1 LGIEGGISKRLDDDR
16 QEAAKGGEADAQ
28 TAVDEDCNRLLGWR
42 PFKSK
47 TDNRTYQLT
56 KKVNFGVFKQLN
68 QMLGIYFRILHVV
81 GFGCSVLGNFFL
93 SCAETPFNLLGYRR
107 KQPQDHK
114 AISN

>member
-28 TAVDEDCNRLLGWR
+28 TAVDEDCNRLGWR
-42 PFKSK
+42 PFTSK